1 MISIEHAQEQSKLNA
16 FILAARPKTLAAAFV
31 PILVATAVA
40 YSELKTND
48 IKVQWSLSLFALLSS
63 IFIQIG
69 TNFVNDAI
77 DFNKGADNE
86 KRIGPKRMTQSG
98 LLSARQVL
106 FGGFCCFLLA
116 SIFGIPLIVSGG
128 FPILIVG
135 MISIICGYIY
145 TGGPYPL
152 AYKGLGELFVILF
165 FGIVAVL
172 GVYYLQTNSIHLHAF
187 IASLQIGFL
196 ATVLISINNFRDSIE
211 DKKVHKM
218 TLAAIFG
225 KKFARLEIASLFS
238 FAYLLNIYWY
248 LNGYIFVALLPLI
261 SMPLAIYV
269 TRGLIVNEPS
279 PLFNK
284 FLGMSAAVQ
293 MLFGIFMSIGFF
305 IR

>member
-1 MISIEHAQEQSKLNA
+1 MISIEQAQEQSKINA

-40 YSELKTND
+40 YSELNASGL
-48 IKVQWSLSLFALLSS
+48 KVQWSLSLFALLSS

-69 TNFVNDAI
+69 TNFINDAI
-77 DFNKGADNE
+77 DFKKGADNE

-98 LLSARQVL
+98 LLSSKQVL
-106 FGGFCCFLLA
+106 FGGLCCFLLA
-116 SIFGIPLIVSGG
+116 ALFGVPLIVSGG
-128 FPILIVG
+128 LPILFVGIV
-135 MISIICGYIY
+135 SIICGYIY

-165 FGIVAVL
+165 FGIIAVL
-172 GVYYLQTNSIHLHAF
+172 GVYYLQTNTIHLHAF
-187 IASLQIGFL
+187 IASLQIGLL
-196 ATVLISINNFRDSIE
+196 ATVLISINNFRDYIE

-218 TLAAIFG
+218 TLAALFG
-225 KKFARLEIASLFS
+225 KKFARFEIAFLFS
-238 FAYLLNIYWY
+238 FAFLLNIYWY
-248 LNGYIFVALLPLI
+248 LSGYIFVAFLPLI
-261 SMPLAIYV
+261 SLPLSIYV
-269 TRGLIVNEPS
+269 TRGVIINEPS
-279 PLFNK
+279 PIFNK